1 MNRRSIAR
9 NVQKGFTLIE
19 LMIVVAI
26 IGILAAIALPQYQT
40 YVAKSQ
46 VSRVMGETAS
56 QKTPVEDCLNNGQMT
71 AGAATDATHC
81 GGTATASN
89 LLKDATGN
97 MLNGAAPAAGSGGV
111 PTLTITAG
119 ASGAGPTVTMVS
131 TFGSAA
137 SAPLKDLTLTWARDA
152 NGGWTCTTT
161 AVKKYAPAGCTGA

>member
-1 MNRRSIAR
+1 MNTRTLARRA
-9 NVQKGFTLIE
+9 QAGFTLIE

-26 IGILAAIALPQYQT
+26 IGILAAIAIPQYQT

-46 VSRVMGETAS
+46 VSRLMGEVGS

-89 LLKDATGN
+89 LIADATGN
-97 MLNGAAPAAGSGGV
+97 TLNGTAPAATKGGV

-119 ASGAGPTVTMVS
+119 AAGVGPTAS
-131 TFGSAA
+131 LAATFGSSAA
-137 SAPLKDLTLTWARDA
+137 AALSGLTLTWSRDA
-152 NGGWTCTTT
+152 NGGWTCATT
-161 AVKKYAPAGCTGA
+161 ALKKYAPAGCVGA